1 MTQTAVIAD
10 DHALIRQGITQIL
23 TSVGLTVVGQ
33 AENGLEAVAQ
43 VRSHQPALLTLDIA
57 MPYARGIEV
66 FGEARRWS
74 PDTKIIVFSGL
85 TSAGLV
91 RELNEA
97 EADGIFLKRGDLAQ
111 FAQAVPRVLAGE
123 RIVCDEAQEM
133 LATASETAD
142 LTLRER
148 QVLSLLAQGFAN
160 KDVSARLGVS
170 VKTVDNHRT
179 NLMRKLGAH
188 SMAELLSFALRE
200 GLLDSSREI

>member
-10 DHALIRQGITQIL
+10 DHALIRLGIAQIL
-23 TSVGLTVVGQ
+23 TSAGLTVVGE

-74 PDTKIIVFSGL
+74 PATKIIVFSGL
-85 TSAGLV
+85 TSSGLV
-91 RELNEA
+91 RELNDA
-97 EADGIFLKRGDLAQ
+97 NADGIFLKRGDVAQ
-111 FAQAVPRVLAGE
+111 FAEAVPRVLAGE
-123 RIVCDEAQEM
+123 RIVCAEAQEM
-133 LATASETAD
+133 LLTENETAE
-142 LTLRER
+142 LTMRER
-148 QVLSLLAQGFAN
+148 QILSLLAQGFAN
-160 KDVSARLGVS
+160 KAISLRLGVS
-170 VKTVDNHRT
+170 IKTVDNHRT

-188 SMAELLSFALRE
+188 SMAELLAFALRE